1 MGRTDAKKAALRMIR
16 ETGEAPGARRVTLE
30 SLEKRGHIKPKGSE
44 WELTKRGAA
53 FLEGRL
59 GGGNLGH
66 RPQFGAGGYQ
76 APKTRKAGTKHAR
89 GFNPKLAQER
99 AARRQEKEA
108 LAQRK
113 ALEAPALRRILGTR
127 GKAYAVKIAPAD
139 GGLINRLD
147 GDAFQAEGWRV
158 LSAGTAPAKAGTALP
173 GERRGAPSFPEEP
186 EGRGDAWEPFWNPD
200 PFGPEGE
207 ARAVV
212 LARSKP
218 IREADLDALRAKGY
232 DLSPAPKRYRE
243 EPPTVKNPKTATP
256 KARIL
261 ALMVHAE
268 GEGHAHTA
276 AEIAKAAGMTT
287 KATTAALEGLE
298 KAGQV
303 YRFKRHWRPKIGNP
317 PGDAY
322 GEQKAAARKAAKKAA
337 DWYGK
342 DALVTPPRK
351 LKGFTF
357 PDAFVEVGEITAI
370 EYESKKFDGKKR
382 IYRHDVTGKRKLLVS
397 VDGTTMIVFPGFKIT
412 KRGIEG

>member
-1 MGRTDAKKAALRMIR
+1 MARTDAKKSALRSIR

-30 SLEKRGHIKPKGSE
+30 SLEKRGHIKARGSG
-44 WELTKRGAA
+44 WEITKRGTA

-59 GGGNLGH
+59 GGGNLAH
-66 RPQFGAGGYQ
+66 RPTFGAGGFQ
-76 APKTRKAGTKHAR
+76 APKTRKGGVKHAR

-99 AARRQEKEA
+99 AAKRREREA
-108 LAQRK
+108 LAERR

-158 LSAGTAPAKAGTALP
+158 MNAGTAPAKAGTALP
-173 GERRGAPSFPEEP
+173 GARRTAASFPEEP
-186 EGRGDAWEPFWNPD
+186 EGQGDAWEPFWNPD

-218 IREADLDALRAKGY
+218 IREADLDALRARGY

-243 EPPTVKNPKTATP
+243 AATVKNPKTATP
-256 KARIL
+256 KARLL
-261 ALMVHAE
+261 ALMIHAE
-268 GEGHAHTA
+268 AEGHAHTA
-276 AEIAKAAGMTT
+276 GELAKAAKMTPSAT
-287 KATTAALEGLE
+287 KAALESME

-303 YRFKRHWRPKIGNP
+303 YRFKRHWRPKVANP

-322 GEQKAAARKAAKKAA
+322 GEQKAAARKAAKKAS

-342 DALVTPPRK
+342 DALVTPPRR
-351 LKGFTF
+351 LKGFEF

-382 IYRHDVTGKRKLLVS
+382 IYRHDVTGKRKLLIS
-397 VDGTTMIVFPGFKIT
+397 VDGSTMIVSPSFKIT